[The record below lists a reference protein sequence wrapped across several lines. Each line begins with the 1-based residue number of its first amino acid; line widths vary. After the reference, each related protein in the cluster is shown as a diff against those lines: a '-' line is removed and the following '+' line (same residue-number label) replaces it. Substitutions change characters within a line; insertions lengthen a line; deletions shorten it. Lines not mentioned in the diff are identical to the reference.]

1 MKLVNATT
9 TAAMVGLFA
18 LAAPVMAQDMPALS
32 ELEAAGKVVF
42 EEDIGCIACH
52 GDKAKGDVGIGPDIR
67 GKKADD
73 VRLQIESNEM
83 MMFDITDEQMEAV
96 IAYLAYLKA
105 NT

>member
-1 MKLVNATT
+1 MKLLNATT

-18 LAAPVMAQDMPALS
+18 LAAPVLAQDMPALS

-52 GDKAKGDVGIGPDIR
+52 GDKAKGDIGIGPDIR

-83 MMFDITDEQMEAV
+83 MMFDITDEQLEAV